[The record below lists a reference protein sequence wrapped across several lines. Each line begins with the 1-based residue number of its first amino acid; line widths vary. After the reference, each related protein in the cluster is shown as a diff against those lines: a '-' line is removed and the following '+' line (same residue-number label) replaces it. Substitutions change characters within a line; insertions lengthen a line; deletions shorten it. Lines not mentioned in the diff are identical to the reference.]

1 MRIVV
6 GWVLAALAACEI
18 PSKEPPADGA
28 SQADTAGSSES
39 TDPDAGDEIAEDTG
53 GDTSS
58 SEEVVDA
65 TRAETIAEDTTT
77 DLTTDLEHGEVAP
90 PDPCDPNPCI
100 DLTSPHCDVYR
111 TALVSHPSTCTG
123 VEGVPVCEQAEVS
136 TACQTGELCLDRACT
151 PVATRC
157 EFPITGQLAVTTWID
172 FGDQALFPDP
182 ATGEREDACCR
193 DWDGDGFIDNALG
206 DTFRELATILG
217 PSGAIWEGVVARG
230 PPVLELRG
238 VDDWTDDPEVELIGY
253 AGSRPLPDEGT
264 VVIGADGFEPG
275 TNLPPVSGWGRIEGG
290 VLHVED
296 GYLRTVVGPP
306 DAPVVMEYRQLHVEA
321 RVTPDTERGGFS
333 ADGVAG
339 ARGARVSGLIQR
351 DAIFTGLNQHGFDFC
366 RCVSFDDVDEPFID
380 LATGQCHPP
389 ESRAPTPGCTESDSL
404 CELLEGPFCDFLVAR
419 FQPDID
425 TNGDGRLDAISV
437 GQWTT
442 LIATR
447 MREVE
452 DCP

>member
-1 MRIVV
+1 MRVIIGWLVV
-6 GWVLAALAACEI
+6 ALASCEI
-18 PSKEPPADGA
+18 PSKEPPADSA
-28 SQADTAGSSES
+28 SLADTAGSSES
-39 TDPDAGDEIAEDTG
+39 TDSHGGDQISEETG
-53 GDTSS
+53 VDTSS
-58 SEEVVDA
+58 AEEDGDA
-65 TRAETIAEDTTT
+65 TQAETIAEDATT
-77 DLTTDLEHGEVAP
+77 DMMTDLDHAEVAP
-90 PDPCDPNPCI
+90 IDPCDPDPCL
-100 DLTSPHCDVYR
+100 DAAASHCDVYR
-111 TALVSHPSTCTG
+111 TALVSHPSTCTAVDG
-123 VEGVPVCEQAEVS
+123 MPVCERAQVS
-136 TACQTGELCLDRACT
+136 APCEAGELCLDRACT
-151 PVATRC
+151 PVASRC
-157 EFPITGQLAVTTWID
+157 EFPIVGQLAVTTWID

-182 ATGEREDACCR
+182 ATCEREDACCR

-217 PSGAIWEGVVARG
+217 PSAAIWEGVVARG
-230 PPVLELRG
+230 PPLLELRG
-238 VDDWTDDPEVELIGY
+238 VDDWADDPEVELIGY
-253 AGSRPLPDEGT
+253 AGSQYRPDDGT
-264 VVIGADGFEPG
+264 VVVGADGFEPG

-306 DAPVVMEYRQLHVEA
+306 HAPVVMEYRQLHVEA
-321 RVTPDTERGGFS
+321 RVTPDGEHGGFA

-339 ARGARVSGLIQR
+339 ARGAKVSGLIAR

-366 RCVSFDDVDEPFID
+366 RCISFDDVDEPFID
-380 LATGQCHPP
+380 LAAGQCHPP
-389 ESRAPTPGCTESDSL
+389 ESRAPTDGCVESDSL

-425 TNGDGRLDAISV
+425 TNGDGRFDAISV

-442 LIATR
+442 LVAVR